1 MTQNRSN
8 FADAYRKMYE
18 KLKPSDGAG
27 AYIDD
32 FRKSDAPQFK
42 GKSDKKIQKMAVAAY
57 LDDKDKAKKEDK
69 DMDPAKHVARSKKN
83 PDKFCVFDKDGNEVK
98 LFDKKDDAVAY
109 AKANHDKLMEELEY
123 VIEQL
128 IKAKTPQEKI
138 KTLVKMDKL
147 KSKASRIMNDKDK
160 AKKMAN
166 DLNDL
171 AELEESQV
179 FVVRF
184 TDPKNKK
191 RFAVPYKD
199 KKSADDKMKQLKRDG
214 VKEIEVTKDVLKRGV
229 KFKEQYELQE
239 AKFAVKLS
247 FLPKPIYMD
256 SESAGKVKV
265 ALRKALKKP
274 DDLESVERVMPAD
287 YKADLRNR
295 IKGKKDDEDGEEQ
308 KEALDKKDEPF
319 VKDLIKNLRSGS
331 KTHGKQADDL
341 EKALKTEAANPA
353 QQAAIAISM
362 KKAGKKPK
370 SEMDEGIKPYVSMQR
385 KNGKMNYVV
394 LDKNEKEVYRSTDER
409 LAKDYLRKNFRK
421 LREDTIDERFK
432 PEGGELFVVTA
443 GPGDNAQKVIG
454 MDKNLRK
461 AQKMRNDYDRKNK
474 PSKPSHK
481 ARVYAQSKESQP
493 RNKFKVG
500 DDIKYSSYGNKLQF
514 TKVKEM
520 KFDEPEFSK
529 KNFAMNRIGLVA
541 KDLKKKE
548 LGKVTDEGRKSKYDM
563 DQDDEEGANK
573 NIIMQLRKSVDL
585 KGRFDVEFED
595 GKKVKVKDTIA
606 RAAVLKHAGM
616 KRPAEK
622 LAFQKKIEKSYRD
635 LLNAIKGR

>member
-1 MTQNRSN
+1 MAQNRSN
-8 FADAYRKMYE
+8 FADAYRKIYE
-18 KLKPSDGAG
+18 KLKASYGAG

-42 GKSDKKIQKMAVAAY
+42 GKSDEKIQKMAVAAY

-109 AKANHDKLMEELEY
+109 AKANHDKLMEELE
-123 VIEQL
+123 
-128 IKAKTPQEKI
+128 
-138 KTLVKMDKL
+138 
-147 KSKASRIMNDKDK
+147 
-160 AKKMAN
+160 
-166 DLNDL
+166 
-171 AELEESQV
+171 ESQV

-229 KFKEQYELQE
+229 KFKEQYELEE

-256 SESAGKVKV
+256 SESAGKVKM
-265 ALRKALKKP
+265 AMRKALKKP
-274 DDLESVERVMPAD
+274 DDLVSVERVMPAD

-295 IKGKKDDEDGEEQ
+295 IKGKEDEKDGEE
-308 KEALDKKDEPF
+308 KNEALDKKDEPF

-370 SEMDEGIKPYVSMQR
+370 S
-385 KNGKMNYVV
+385 
-394 LDKNEKEVYRSTDER
+394 
-409 LAKDYLRKNFRK
+409 
-421 LREDTIDERFK
+421 
-432 PEGGELFVVTA
+432 
-443 GPGDNAQKVIG
+443 
-454 MDKNLRK
+454 
-461 AQKMRNDYDRKNK
+461 
-474 PSKPSHK
+474 
-481 ARVYAQSKESQP
+481 
-493 RNKFKVG
+493 
-500 DDIKYSSYGNKLQF
+500 
-514 TKVKEM
+514 EM

-616 KRPAEK
+616 RRPAEK

-635 LLNAIKGR
+635 LLNALKGR

>member
-1 MTQNRSN
+1 MTQKRSN
-8 FADAYRKMYE
+8 FADAYRKIYE

-42 GKSDKKIQKMAVAAY
+42 GKSDEKIQKMAVAAY

-69 DMDPAKHVARSKKN
+69 DMDPAKPVAKSKKN

-109 AKANHDKLMEELEY
+109 AKANHDKLME
-123 VIEQL
+123 
-128 IKAKTPQEKI
+128 
-138 KTLVKMDKL
+138 
-147 KSKASRIMNDKDK
+147 
-160 AKKMAN
+160 
-166 DLNDL
+166 
-171 AELEESQV
+171 ELEESQV

-295 IKGKKDDEDGEEQ
+295 IKGKKDDEDGEE
-308 KEALDKKDEPF
+308 KNEALDKKDEPF

-409 LAKDYLRKNFRK
+409 LAKDYLRKNFKK

-500 DDIKYSSYGNKLQF
+500 EDIKYSSYGNKLQF
-514 TKVKEM
+514 TKVKEN
-520 KFDEPEFSK
+520 FDEPEFSK

>member
-1 MTQNRSN
+1 MAQNRSN
-8 FADAYRKMYE
+8 FADAYREVNE

-42 GKSDKKIQKMAVAAY
+42 GKSDEKIQKMAVAAY

-69 DMDPAKHVARSKKN
+69 DMDPRKHVAKSKKN

-98 LFDKKDDAVAY
+98 LFDTKADAEKY
-109 AKANHDKLMEELEY
+109 AIANHDKLME
-123 VIEQL
+123 
-128 IKAKTPQEKI
+128 
-138 KTLVKMDKL
+138 
-147 KSKASRIMNDKDK
+147 
-160 AKKMAN
+160 
-166 DLNDL
+166 
-171 AELEESQV
+171 ELEESQV

-247 FLPKPIYMD
+247 FLPKPIYVD
-256 SESAGKVKV
+256 SESAGKVKM
-265 ALRKALKKP
+265 AMRKALKKP
-274 DDLESVERVMPAD
+274 EDIESVERVMPAD

-295 IKGKKDDEDGEEQ
+295 IKGKKDDEDGEE
-308 KEALDKKDEPF
+308 KNEALDKKDEPF

-394 LDKNEKEVYRSTDER
+394 LDKNEKEAYRSTDER
-409 LAKDYLRKNFRK
+409 LAKNYLRKNF
-421 LREDTIDERFK
+421 
-432 PEGGELFVVTA
+432 
-443 GPGDNAQKVIG
+443 
-454 MDKNLRK
+454 
-461 AQKMRNDYDRKNK
+461 
-474 PSKPSHK
+474 
-481 ARVYAQSKESQP
+481 
-493 RNKFKVG
+493 
-500 DDIKYSSYGNKLQF
+500 NKL
-514 TKVKEM
+514 KEM

-529 KNFAMNRIGLVA
+529 KNFALNRIGLVA

-616 KRPAEK
+616 RRPAEK

-635 LLNAIKGR
+635 LLNALKGR

>member
-8 FADAYRKMYE
+8 FADAYREINE

-27 AYIDD
+27 AYVKD
-32 FRKSDAPQFK
+32 FKKSDAPQFK
-42 GKSDKKIQKMAVAAY
+42 GKSDEKKMKMAIAAY
-57 LDDKDKAKKEDK
+57 LDDKDKAKNEDK
-69 DMDPAKHVARSKKN
+69 DMDPAKHVAKSKKN

-109 AKANHDKLMEELEY
+109 AKANHDKLME
-123 VIEQL
+123 
-128 IKAKTPQEKI
+128 
-138 KTLVKMDKL
+138 
-147 KSKASRIMNDKDK
+147 N
-160 AKKMAN
+160 
-166 DLNDL
+166 
-171 AELEESQV
+171 LEETKV

-184 TDPKNKK
+184 LDPANKK

-229 KFKEQYELQE
+229 KFKEEYESIEEGVELDE

-247 FLPKPIYMD
+247 FLPKPIYVD
-256 SESAGKVKV
+256 SESAGKVKMQM
-265 ALRKALKKP
+265 RKALKKP
-274 DDLESVERVMPAD
+274 EDIESVERVMPAD
-287 YKADLRNR
+287 YKSDLRNR
-295 IKGKKDDEDGEEQ
+295 IKGKKDDEDGEE
-308 KEALDKKDEPF
+308 KTEALDKKDVPF
-319 VKDLIKNLRSGS
+319 VKDLVKNLRSGS

-362 KKAGKKPK
+362 KKSGKKPK
-370 SEMDEGIKPYVSMQR
+370 SEM
-385 KNGKMNYVV
+385 
-394 LDKNEKEVYRSTDER
+394 
-409 LAKDYLRKNFRK
+409 
-421 LREDTIDERFK
+421 DERFK

-461 AQKMRNDYDRKNK
+461 AQKMRDDYDRKNK

-481 ARVYAQSKESQP
+481 ARVYAQSKQSQP
-493 RNKFKVG
+493 KNKFKVG

-514 TKVKEM
+514 TKIKEM

-529 KNFAMNRIGLVA
+529 KNFAFNRIGLVA

-548 LGKVTDEGRKSKYDM
+548 LGKVTDEGRKSKHDM

-606 RAAVLKHAGM
+606 RAAVLKHAGFR
-616 KRPAEK
+616 RPAEK
-622 LAFQKKIEKSYRD
+622 LAFQQKIEKSYRD
-635 LLNAIKGR
+635 LLNALKGR

>member
-8 FADAYRKMYE
+8 FADAYRQINE
-18 KLKPSDGAG
+18 KLKASDGAG

-57 LDDKDKAKKEDK
+57 LDDKDKTKKEDVDIEAETKYDMEEAK
-69 DMDPAKHVARSKKN
+69 DMNPADHVAKSKKN

-98 LFDKKDDAVAY
+98 LFDKEEDAIAY
-109 AKANHDKLMEELEY
+109 AKANHDKLMEN
-123 VIEQL
+123 IEET
-128 IKAKTPQEKI
+128 K
-138 KTLVKMDKL
+138 
-147 KSKASRIMNDKDK
+147 
-160 AKKMAN
+160 
-166 DLNDL
+166 
-171 AELEESQV
+171 V

-184 TDPKNKK
+184 LDPANKK

-229 KFKEQYELQE
+229 KFREDYESIDEGVELDE

-247 FLPKPIYMD
+247 FLPKPIYVD
-256 SESAGKVKV
+256 SESSGKVKMQM
-265 ALRKALKKP
+265 RKALKKP
-274 DDLESVERVMPAD
+274 EDIESVERVMPAD
-287 YKADLRNR
+287 YKSDLRNR
-295 IKGKKDDEDGEEQ
+295 IKGKKDDEDGEE
-308 KEALDKKDEPF
+308 KTEALDKKDAPT
-319 VKDLIKNLRSGS
+319 VKDVIGQLKGAV
-331 KTHGKQADDL
+331 KAHGKQAKDL
-341 EKALKTEAANPA
+341 EKALKTE
-353 QQAAIAISM
+353 
-362 KKAGKKPK
+362 
-370 SEMDEGIKPYVSMQR
+370 ELE
-385 KNGKMNYVV
+385 
-394 LDKNEKEVYRSTDER
+394 EK
-409 LAKDYLRKNFRK
+409 
-421 LREDTIDERFK
+421 FK

-443 GPGDNAQKVIG
+443 GQGDNAQKVIG
-454 MDKNLRK
+454 MNKNLRK
-461 AQKMRNDYDRKNK
+461 AQKMRDDYDRKNR

-481 ARVYAQSKESQP
+481 ARVYAQSKQSQP

-500 DDIKYSSYGNKLQF
+500 DDIKYSSFGNKQQF
-514 TKVKEM
+514 TKVKEN
-520 KFDEPEFSK
+520 FDEPEFSK
-529 KNFAMNRIGLVA
+529 KNFAFNRIGLVA

-606 RAAVLKHAGM
+606 RAAVLKHAGFR
-616 KRPAEK
+616 RPAEK
-622 LAFQKKIEKSYRD
+622 LAFQTKIEKSYRD
-635 LLNAIKGR
+635 LLNALKGR

>member
-8 FADAYRKMYE
+8 FADAYRKIYE

-57 LDDKDKAKKEDK
+57 LDDKDKAKKEE
-69 DMDPAKHVARSKKN
+69 
-83 PDKFCVFDKDGNEVK
+83 FD
-98 LFDKKDDAVAY
+98 
-109 AKANHDKLMEELEY
+109 
-123 VIEQL
+123 
-128 IKAKTPQEKI
+128 
-138 KTLVKMDKL
+138 
-147 KSKASRIMNDKDK
+147 
-160 AKKMAN
+160 
-166 DLNDL
+166 
-171 AELEESQV
+171 LEETKV

-199 KKSADDKMKQLKRDG
+199 QKSADDKMKQLKRDG

-308 KEALDKKDEPF
+308 KEALDKDDVNTIKGVIKGLEKATKLHGKQAATLKKDIQDSLDKKDEPF

-385 KNGKMNYVV
+385 KNGRMNYVV
-394 LDKNEKEVYRSTDER
+394 LDKNEKEVYRSTNEI
-409 LAKDYLRKNFRK
+409 LAKNYLRKNFNK
-421 LREDTIDERFK
+421 LREDTIDEKFK
-432 PEGGELFVVTA
+432 PEGGEIFVVTA

-514 TKVKEM
+514 TKVKEN
-520 KFDEPEFSK
+520 FDEPEFSK

>member
-1 MTQNRSN
+1 MAQNRSN
-8 FADAYRKMYE
+8 FADAYRQINE
-18 KLKPSDGAG
+18 KLKASDGAG

-42 GKSDKKIQKMAVAAY
+42 GKSDEKIQKMAVAAY

-109 AKANHDKLMEELEY
+109 AKANHDKLMEELE
-123 VIEQL
+123 
-128 IKAKTPQEKI
+128 
-138 KTLVKMDKL
+138 
-147 KSKASRIMNDKDK
+147 
-160 AKKMAN
+160 
-166 DLNDL
+166 
-171 AELEESQV
+171 ESQV

-239 AKFAVKLS
+239 AKFAVKLA
-247 FLPKPIYMD
+247 FLPKPIYVD
-256 SESAGKVKV
+256 SESAGKVKM
-265 ALRKALKKP
+265 AMRKALKKP
-274 DDLESVERVMPAD
+274 EDIESVERVMPAD

-308 KEALDKKDEPF
+308 KEALDKKDVPF
-319 VKDLIKNLRSGS
+319 VKDLVKNLRSGS

-370 SEMDEGIKPYVSMQR
+370 S
-385 KNGKMNYVV
+385 
-394 LDKNEKEVYRSTDER
+394 
-409 LAKDYLRKNFRK
+409 
-421 LREDTIDERFK
+421 
-432 PEGGELFVVTA
+432 
-443 GPGDNAQKVIG
+443 
-454 MDKNLRK
+454 
-461 AQKMRNDYDRKNK
+461 
-474 PSKPSHK
+474 
-481 ARVYAQSKESQP
+481 
-493 RNKFKVG
+493 
-500 DDIKYSSYGNKLQF
+500 
-514 TKVKEM
+514 EM

-616 KRPAEK
+616 RRPAEK

-635 LLNAIKGR
+635 LLNALKGR

>member
-1 MTQNRSN
+1 MAQNRSN
-8 FADAYRKMYE
+8 FADAYRKIYE

-109 AKANHDKLMEELEY
+109 AKANHDKLMEELE
-123 VIEQL
+123 
-128 IKAKTPQEKI
+128 
-138 KTLVKMDKL
+138 
-147 KSKASRIMNDKDK
+147 
-160 AKKMAN
+160 
-166 DLNDL
+166 
-171 AELEESQV
+171 ESQV

-184 TDPKNKK
+184 LDPKNKK

-247 FLPKPIYMD
+247 FLPKPIYVD
-256 SESAGKVKV
+256 SESAGKVKM
-265 ALRKALKKP
+265 AMRKALKKP
-274 DDLESVERVMPAD
+274 EDIESVERVMPAD

-295 IKGKKDDEDGEEQ
+295 IKGKEDEKDGEE
-308 KEALDKKDEPF
+308 KNEALDKKDEPF

-370 SEMDEGIKPYVSMQR
+370 SEM
-385 KNGKMNYVV
+385 
-394 LDKNEKEVYRSTDER
+394 
-409 LAKDYLRKNFRK
+409 
-421 LREDTIDERFK
+421 
-432 PEGGELFVVTA
+432 
-443 GPGDNAQKVIG
+443 
-454 MDKNLRK
+454 
-461 AQKMRNDYDRKNK
+461 
-474 PSKPSHK
+474 
-481 ARVYAQSKESQP
+481 
-493 RNKFKVG
+493 
-500 DDIKYSSYGNKLQF
+500 
-514 TKVKEM
+514 

-548 LGKVTDEGRKSKYDM
+548 LGKVTDEGRKSKHDM

-616 KRPAEK
+616 RRPAEK

-635 LLNAIKGR
+635 LLNALKGR

>member
-1 MTQNRSN
+1 MAQNRSN
-8 FADAYRKMYE
+8 FADAYREVNE

-42 GKSDKKIQKMAVAAY
+42 GKSDEKIQKMAVAAY

-109 AKANHDKLMEELEY
+109 AKANHDKLME
-123 VIEQL
+123 
-128 IKAKTPQEKI
+128 
-138 KTLVKMDKL
+138 
-147 KSKASRIMNDKDK
+147 
-160 AKKMAN
+160 
-166 DLNDL
+166 
-171 AELEESQV
+171 ELEESQV

-247 FLPKPIYMD
+247 FLPKPIYVD
-256 SESAGKVKV
+256 SESAGKVKM
-265 ALRKALKKP
+265 AMRKALKKP
-274 DDLESVERVMPAD
+274 EDIESVERVMPAD

-295 IKGKKDDEDGEEQ
+295 IKGKKDDEDGEE
-308 KEALDKKDEPF
+308 KNEALDKKDEPF

-370 SEMDEGIKPYVSMQR
+370 S
-385 KNGKMNYVV
+385 
-394 LDKNEKEVYRSTDER
+394 
-409 LAKDYLRKNFRK
+409 
-421 LREDTIDERFK
+421 
-432 PEGGELFVVTA
+432 
-443 GPGDNAQKVIG
+443 
-454 MDKNLRK
+454 
-461 AQKMRNDYDRKNK
+461 
-474 PSKPSHK
+474 
-481 ARVYAQSKESQP
+481 
-493 RNKFKVG
+493 
-500 DDIKYSSYGNKLQF
+500 
-514 TKVKEM
+514 EM

-616 KRPAEK
+616 RRPAEK

-635 LLNAIKGR
+635 LLNALKGR

>member
-8 FADAYRKMYE
+8 FADAYRKIYE

-42 GKSDKKIQKMAVAAY
+42 GKSDEKIQKMAVAAY

-69 DMDPAKHVARSKKN
+69 DMDPRKHVAKSKKN

-98 LFDKKDDAVAY
+98 LFDTKADAEKY
-109 AKANHDKLMEELEY
+109 AIANHDKLMEELE
-123 VIEQL
+123 EGQ
-128 IKAKTPQEKI
+128 KAFI
-138 KTLVKMDKL
+138 
-147 KSKASRIMNDKDK
+147 
-160 AKKMAN
+160 
-166 DLNDL
+166 
-171 AELEESQV
+171 
-179 FVVRF
+179 VRF

-191 RFAVPYKD
+191 RFAIPYKD
-199 KKSADDKMKQLKRDG
+199 QKSADDKMKQLKRDG
-214 VKEIEVTKDVLKRGV
+214 VKEIEVTKDVFKRGV

-239 AKFAVKLS
+239 AKFAVKLA

-385 KNGKMNYVV
+385 KNGRMNYVV
-394 LDKNEKEVYRSTDER
+394 LDKNEKEVYRSTNEI
-409 LAKDYLRKNFRK
+409 LAKNYLRKNFNK
-421 LREDTIDERFK
+421 LREDTIDEKFK
-432 PEGGELFVVTA
+432 PEGGEIFVVTA

-514 TKVKEM
+514 TKVKEN
-520 KFDEPEFSK
+520 FDEPEFSK

>member
-1 MTQNRSN
+1 MAQNRSN
-8 FADAYRKMYE
+8 FADAYRKIYE

-109 AKANHDKLMEELEY
+109 AKANHDKLMEELE
-123 VIEQL
+123 
-128 IKAKTPQEKI
+128 
-138 KTLVKMDKL
+138 
-147 KSKASRIMNDKDK
+147 
-160 AKKMAN
+160 
-166 DLNDL
+166 
-171 AELEESQV
+171 ESQV

-247 FLPKPIYMD
+247 FLPKPIYVD
-256 SESAGKVKV
+256 SESAGKVKM
-265 ALRKALKKP
+265 AMRKALKKP
-274 DDLESVERVMPAD
+274 EDIESVERVMPAD

-295 IKGKKDDEDGEEQ
+295 IKGKKDDEDGEE
-308 KEALDKKDEPF
+308 KNEPLDKKDEPF

-370 SEMDEGIKPYVSMQR
+370 SEMGEGIKPYVSMQR

-394 LDKNEKEVYRSTDER
+394 LDKNEKEAYRSTDER
-409 LAKDYLRKNFRK
+409 LAKNYLRKNF
-421 LREDTIDERFK
+421 
-432 PEGGELFVVTA
+432 
-443 GPGDNAQKVIG
+443 
-454 MDKNLRK
+454 
-461 AQKMRNDYDRKNK
+461 
-474 PSKPSHK
+474 
-481 ARVYAQSKESQP
+481 
-493 RNKFKVG
+493 
-500 DDIKYSSYGNKLQF
+500 NKL
-514 TKVKEM
+514 KEM

-616 KRPAEK
+616 RRPAEK

-635 LLNAIKGR
+635 LLNALKGR

>member
-1 MTQNRSN
+1 
-8 FADAYRKMYE
+8 
-18 KLKPSDGAG
+18 
-27 AYIDD
+27 
-32 FRKSDAPQFK
+32 
-42 GKSDKKIQKMAVAAY
+42 
-57 LDDKDKAKKEDK
+57 
-69 DMDPAKHVARSKKN
+69 
-83 PDKFCVFDKDGNEVK
+83 
-98 LFDKKDDAVAY
+98 
-109 AKANHDKLMEELEY
+109 
-123 VIEQL
+123 
-128 IKAKTPQEKI
+128 
-138 KTLVKMDKL
+138 
-147 KSKASRIMNDKDK
+147 
-160 AKKMAN
+160 
-166 DLNDL
+166 
-171 AELEESQV
+171 
-179 FVVRF
+179 
-184 TDPKNKK
+184 
-191 RFAVPYKD
+191 
-199 KKSADDKMKQLKRDG
+199 MKQLKRDG

-295 IKGKKDDEDGEEQ
+295 IKGKKDDEDGEE
-308 KEALDKKDEPF
+308 KNEALDKKDEPF

-409 LAKDYLRKNFRK
+409 LAKDYLRKNFKK
-421 LREDTIDERFK
+421 LREDTIVENSKKDREKRLQRAKDMIRYYDMLKKKALKGPNKKLAKKMLKSDVEIDERFK
-432 PEGGELFVVTA
+432 PEGGELFIVTA

-454 MDKNLRK
+454 MNKNLRQ

-514 TKVKEM
+514 TKVKEN
-520 KFDEPEFSK
+520 FDEPEFSK

>member
-1 MTQNRSN
+1 MAQNRSN
-8 FADAYRKMYE
+8 FADAYREVNE

-42 GKSDKKIQKMAVAAY
+42 GKSDEKIQKMAVAAY

-69 DMDPAKHVARSKKN
+69 DMDPRKHVAKSKKN

-98 LFDKKDDAVAY
+98 LFDTKADAEKY
-109 AKANHDKLMEELEY
+109 AIANHDKLME
-123 VIEQL
+123 
-128 IKAKTPQEKI
+128 
-138 KTLVKMDKL
+138 
-147 KSKASRIMNDKDK
+147 
-160 AKKMAN
+160 
-166 DLNDL
+166 
-171 AELEESQV
+171 ELEESQV

-247 FLPKPIYMD
+247 FLPKPIYVD
-256 SESAGKVKV
+256 SESAGKVKM
-265 ALRKALKKP
+265 AMRKALKKP
-274 DDLESVERVMPAD
+274 EDIESVERVMPAD

-295 IKGKKDDEDGEEQ
+295 IKGKKDDEDGEE
-308 KEALDKKDEPF
+308 KNEALDKKDEPF

-394 LDKNEKEVYRSTDER
+394 LDKNEKEAYRSTDER
-409 LAKDYLRKNFRK
+409 LAKNYLRKNF
-421 LREDTIDERFK
+421 
-432 PEGGELFVVTA
+432 
-443 GPGDNAQKVIG
+443 
-454 MDKNLRK
+454 
-461 AQKMRNDYDRKNK
+461 
-474 PSKPSHK
+474 
-481 ARVYAQSKESQP
+481 
-493 RNKFKVG
+493 
-500 DDIKYSSYGNKLQF
+500 NKL
-514 TKVKEM
+514 KEM

-616 KRPAEK
+616 RRPAEK

-635 LLNAIKGR
+635 LLNALKGR

>member
-1 MTQNRSN
+1 MAQNRSN
-8 FADAYRKMYE
+8 FADAYRKIYE

-69 DMDPAKHVARSKKN
+69 DMDPRKHVAKSKKN

-98 LFDKKDDAVAY
+98 LFDTKADAEKY
-109 AKANHDKLMEELEY
+109 AIANHDKLME
-123 VIEQL
+123 
-128 IKAKTPQEKI
+128 
-138 KTLVKMDKL
+138 
-147 KSKASRIMNDKDK
+147 
-160 AKKMAN
+160 
-166 DLNDL
+166 
-171 AELEESQV
+171 ELEESQV

-247 FLPKPIYMD
+247 FLPKPIYVD
-256 SESAGKVKV
+256 SESAGKVKM
-265 ALRKALKKP
+265 AMRKALKKP
-274 DDLESVERVMPAD
+274 EDIESVERVMPAD

-295 IKGKKDDEDGEEQ
+295 IKGKKDDEDGEE
-308 KEALDKKDEPF
+308 KNEALDKKDEPF

-394 LDKNEKEVYRSTDER
+394 LDKNEKEAYRSTDER
-409 LAKDYLRKNFRK
+409 LAKNYLRKNF
-421 LREDTIDERFK
+421 
-432 PEGGELFVVTA
+432 
-443 GPGDNAQKVIG
+443 
-454 MDKNLRK
+454 
-461 AQKMRNDYDRKNK
+461 
-474 PSKPSHK
+474 
-481 ARVYAQSKESQP
+481 
-493 RNKFKVG
+493 
-500 DDIKYSSYGNKLQF
+500 NKL
-514 TKVKEM
+514 KEM

-616 KRPAEK
+616 RRPAEK

-635 LLNAIKGR
+635 LLNALKGR

>member
-1 MTQNRSN
+1 MAQNRSN
-8 FADAYRKMYE
+8 FADAYRKIYE

-69 DMDPAKHVARSKKN
+69 DMDPAKHGARSKKN

-109 AKANHDKLMEELEY
+109 AKANHDKLMEELE
-123 VIEQL
+123 
-128 IKAKTPQEKI
+128 
-138 KTLVKMDKL
+138 
-147 KSKASRIMNDKDK
+147 
-160 AKKMAN
+160 
-166 DLNDL
+166 
-171 AELEESQV
+171 ESQV

-184 TDPKNKK
+184 LDPKNKK

-256 SESAGKVKV
+256 SESAGKVKM
-265 ALRKALKKP
+265 AMRKALKKP
-274 DDLESVERVMPAD
+274 EDIESVERVMPAD

-295 IKGKKDDEDGEEQ
+295 IKGKKDDEDGEE
-308 KEALDKKDEPF
+308 KNEALDKKDEPF

-370 SEMDEGIKPYVSMQR
+370 SEMGEGIKPYVSMQR

-394 LDKNEKEVYRSTDER
+394 LDKNEKEAYRSTDER
-409 LAKDYLRKNFRK
+409 LAKNYLRKNF
-421 LREDTIDERFK
+421 
-432 PEGGELFVVTA
+432 
-443 GPGDNAQKVIG
+443 
-454 MDKNLRK
+454 
-461 AQKMRNDYDRKNK
+461 
-474 PSKPSHK
+474 
-481 ARVYAQSKESQP
+481 
-493 RNKFKVG
+493 
-500 DDIKYSSYGNKLQF
+500 NKL
-514 TKVKEM
+514 KEM

-529 KNFAMNRIGLVA
+529 KNFALNRIGLVA

-616 KRPAEK
+616 RRPAEK

-635 LLNAIKGR
+635 LLNALKGR

>member
-1 MTQNRSN
+1 
-8 FADAYRKMYE
+8 
-18 KLKPSDGAG
+18 
-27 AYIDD
+27 
-32 FRKSDAPQFK
+32 
-42 GKSDKKIQKMAVAAY
+42 MAVAAY
-57 LDDKDKAKKEDK
+57 LDDKDKAKKEVK
-69 DMDPAKHVARSKKN
+69 DMDPRKHVAKSKKN

-98 LFDKKDDAVAY
+98 LFDTKADAEKY
-109 AKANHDKLMEELEY
+109 AIANHDKLME
-123 VIEQL
+123 
-128 IKAKTPQEKI
+128 
-138 KTLVKMDKL
+138 
-147 KSKASRIMNDKDK
+147 
-160 AKKMAN
+160 
-166 DLNDL
+166 
-171 AELEESQV
+171 ELEESQV

-247 FLPKPIYMD
+247 FLPKPIYVD
-256 SESAGKVKV
+256 SESAGKVKM
-265 ALRKALKKP
+265 AMRKALKKP
-274 DDLESVERVMPAD
+274 EDIESVERVMPAD

-295 IKGKKDDEDGEEQ
+295 IKGKKDDEDGEE
-308 KEALDKKDEPF
+308 KNEALDKKDEPF

-394 LDKNEKEVYRSTDER
+394 LDKNEKEAYRSTDER
-409 LAKDYLRKNFRK
+409 LAKNYLRKNF
-421 LREDTIDERFK
+421 
-432 PEGGELFVVTA
+432 
-443 GPGDNAQKVIG
+443 
-454 MDKNLRK
+454 
-461 AQKMRNDYDRKNK
+461 
-474 PSKPSHK
+474 
-481 ARVYAQSKESQP
+481 
-493 RNKFKVG
+493 
-500 DDIKYSSYGNKLQF
+500 NKL
-514 TKVKEM
+514 KEM

-616 KRPAEK
+616 RRPAEK

-635 LLNAIKGR
+635 LLNALKGR